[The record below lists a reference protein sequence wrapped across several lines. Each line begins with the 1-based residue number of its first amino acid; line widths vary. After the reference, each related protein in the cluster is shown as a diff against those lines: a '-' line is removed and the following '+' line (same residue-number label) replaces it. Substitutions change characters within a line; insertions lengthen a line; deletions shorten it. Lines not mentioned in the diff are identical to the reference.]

1 MDDLLYL
8 VHRIPW
14 PPNKG
19 DKIRSHHILRYLAQH
34 YRVHLGTFIDD
45 PADAAYLPEL
55 KRICTTVCARP
66 LPRRRAQL
74 RALTGFLSGEPLTV
88 PWYRDRELARWVRT
102 TLTRQPVACAVAFS
116 SAMAQYLPEGGGRTR
131 VVDFVDVD
139 SDKWTQYAPT
149 RRWPMSAVYRREGRR
164 LLDYERQVAQASDA
178 SLFVSPAEADSFRQ
192 RAPEAADRVHALNN
206 GVDAA
211 FFAPEAV
218 AGSNPYVAGAR
229 TIVFSGAMDYWP
241 NVDAV
246 VWFADHVLP
255 GLRAEHPGVEFC
267 IVGSRP
273 APEVAALAARP
284 GVTVTGFVDDVRPW
298 IAHATLAVAPLRIAR
313 GVQNKVLEAMAL
325 GRPVVASPQA
335 LEGLTA
341 TPGHEVVAAD
351 AEPLAFLEA
360 VSGYLRAP
368 DPALGQAARARVLAD
383 YDWARNLAHLGEILR
398 RRPGRVSG
406 TVSIEEAAH
415 GR

>member
-19 DKIRSHHILRYLAQH
+19 DKIRSHHMLRYLAQH

-45 PADAAYLPEL
+45 PDDAAWLPYVES
-55 KRICTTVCARP
+55 ICSSVCARP

-74 RALTGFLSGEPLTV
+74 RALTGFLTGEALTV
-88 PWYRDRELARWVRT
+88 PWYRDRELARWVRA
-102 TLTRQPVACAVAFS
+102 TLTRHPVARAVAFS
-116 SAMAQYLPEGGGRTR
+116 SAMAQYLPEGRGRTR
-131 VVDFVDVD
+131 VIDFVDVD

-149 RRWPMSAVYRREGRR
+149 RRWPMSAIYRREGRR
-164 LLDYERQVAQASDA
+164 LLAYERQVAQTSDA
-178 SLFVSPAEADSFRQ
+178 ALFVSPAEADSFRA
-192 RAPEAADRVHALNN
+192 RAPEVAGRVHALNN
-206 GVDAA
+206 GVDGA
-211 FFAPEAV
+211 FFAPDAV
-218 AGSNPYVAGAR
+218 AASNPYPATAR

-246 VWFADHVLP
+246 VWFAERILP
-255 GLRAEHPGVEFC
+255 RLRARHPDVAFC

-273 APEVAALAARP
+273 TPEVQALAERP
-284 GVTVTGFVDDVRPW
+284 GVTVTGFVEDVRPW
-298 IAHATLAVAPLRIAR
+298 IAHADVAVAPLRIAR

-325 GRPVVASPQA
+325 ARPVVASPQA

-341 TPGHEVVAAD
+341 LPGREVICAE
-351 AEPLAFLEA
+351 AEPEAFVRALSGLLAT
-360 VSGYLRAP
+360 P
-368 DPALGQAARARVLAD
+368 DPALGPAARARVLAD
-383 YDWARNLAHLGEILR
+383 YDWSRNLAQLDEFLR
-398 RRPGRVSG
+398 PPPGGAFANVAAP
-406 TVSIEEAAH
+406 EAAH